1 MITKKIAVHRLLVA
15 GCLACLV
22 LLLIC
27 SAPLGAAG
35 QAQTGSPAAPW
46 LQSLEQLPE
55 ALRQNEAIRLDL
67 QALAA
72 GYGTAI
78 QKVVAQGPQR
88 FSLVM
93 ANGRLILYDDGR
105 LKGPEEKLDRPDL
118 EDMLAQPYRPGSLS
132 QPPRPDEDPGRIRVA
147 AFFQAVYGAT
157 PAEVQAQLVPV
168 PFLGTTVRFQ
178 GNNGAAAALGR
189 VGVRLSRLLAQKPA
203 WRACVL
209 PLQGTYNYRS
219 IAGTDRLS
227 AHAWGIAIDLHR
239 GTYWRWG
246 KVLAPMELLALQA
259 AYPQE
264 IVQAFEAEGF
274 IWGGKWYH
282 YDTMHFEYRPE
293 LLAKARLAAGPR
305 GPARD

>member
-1 MITKKIAVHRLLVA
+1 MKIAISKFTPA
-15 GCLACLV
+15 GCLSCLII
-22 LLLIC
+22 LLILTV
-27 SAPLGAAG
+27 PQRAAG
-35 QAQTGSPAAPW
+35 QAQTRSPAAPW

-55 ALRQNEAIRLDL
+55 ALRQNEAILLDL

-93 ANGRLILYDDGR
+93 ANGRLILYDDGQ
-105 LKGPEEKLDRPDL
+105 LKGPEEKLERPDL
-118 EDMLAQPYRPGSLS
+118 EDMLAQPYRPGPLS
-132 QPPRPDEDPGRIRVA
+132 RPPRTDEDPGRIRVE

-157 PAEVQAQLVPV
+157 PAEVQARLVPV

-189 VGVRLSRLLAQKPA
+189 VGVRLSRLLAQQPA
-203 WRACVL
+203 WRAVIL
-209 PLQGTYNYRS
+209 PLQGTYNYRP

-227 AHAWGIAIDLHR
+227 SHAWGIAIDLHR
-239 GTYWRWG
+239 GFYWRWA

-293 LLAKARLAAGPR
+293 LLAKARLVAGSR
-305 GPARD
+305 VSAGN

>member
-1 MITKKIAVHRLLVA
+1 MKFMIKMLAAQQLLSSLAV
-15 GCLACLV
+15 V
-22 LLLIC
+22 LIL
-27 SAPLGAAG
+27 SFPLSAAG
-35 QAQTGSPAAPW
+35 QTQDLSRPAPW
-46 LQSLEQLPE
+46 LQSLDQLPE
-55 ALRQNEAIRLDL
+55 VLRQNEAIRLDL
-67 QALAA
+67 QALAV
-72 GYGTAI
+72 GYGAAI
-78 QKVVAQGPQR
+78 QKVVGQGPQR

-93 ANGRLILYDDGR
+93 ANGRIILYDDGR

-118 EDMLAQPYRPGSLS
+118 EDMLAQPYRPGPLT
-132 QPPRPDEDPGRIRVA
+132 QPPQANEDPGRIRVE

-157 PAEVQAQLVPV
+157 PAEVQAHLVPV

-189 VGVRLSRLLAQKPA
+189 VGVRLSQLLAQKPTL
-203 WRACVL
+203 RGYIL
-209 PLQGTYNYRS
+209 PLQGTYNHRR
-219 IAGTDRLS
+219 IAGSERLS

-246 KVLAPMELLALQA
+246 RLLAPMELLALQA
-259 AYPQE
+259 ASPQE

-293 LLAKARLAAGPR
+293 LLAKARLAAR
-305 GPARD
+305 AAAPARDR